1 MEKIYCRRVSGWKPI
16 SIALPIV
23 GGVAAYDDHTE

>member
-1 MEKIYCRRVSGWKPI
+1 MKI

-23 GGVAAYDDHTE
+23 IAVNKSAQ